1 MIDLIELVIS
11 FSSFGKQRPQQTI
24 KNYMHEVLK
33 YPLSK
38 PLISP
43 IVSFQHLYFLF
54 IYSGISLN
62 DHLRIT
68 PSHGHAYFSGR
79 DGSKQDTIL
88 SLPVPEIRHTL
99 PLVVEEINTK

>member
-33 YPLSK
+33 YPVTK

-54 IYSGISLN
+54 IYSGIWLN

-79 DGSKQDTIL
+79 DGSKQNTY
-88 SLPVPEIRHTL
+88 PEIKHTPPTGGGHNSAL
-99 PLVVEEINTK
+99 

>member
-33 YPLSK
+33 YPVPVVTK

-43 IVSFQHLYFLF
+43 IVSFQRLSTTIINNTI
-54 IYSGISLN
+54 IYTHSW
-62 DHLRIT
+62 
-68 PSHGHAYFSGR
+68 
-79 DGSKQDTIL
+79 
-88 SLPVPEIRHTL
+88 
-99 PLVVEEINTK
+99 